1 MPQTTYLPVY
11 TADYPILAKA
21 QKPGGVTVLSA
32 VGAGDVPNK
41 PTYTAGTIQMVGALS
56 EETKEAS
63 AEEATE
69 EEHSPHTQDE
79 VEDAEM
85 EEAEENGEDGE
96 PRRTT
101 TTKRTT
107 TRTTTTRRR

>member
-41 PTYTAGTIQMVGALS
+41 PTYSAGTIQMTMLL
-56 EETKEAS
+56 
-63 AEEATE
+63 AEEPETEAVEEEAHVEEEAPAEEEAEPVE
-69 EEHSPHTQDE
+69 EEHPSRSGRKPKH
-79 VEDAEM
+79 
-85 EEAEENGEDGE
+85 
-96 PRRTT
+96 RR
-101 TTKRTT
+101 
-107 TRTTTTRRR
+107 

>member
-41 PTYTAGTIQMVGALS
+41 PTYVAGTIQMVS
-56 EETKEAS
+56 VEEAV
-63 AEEATE
+63 AEEA
-69 EEHSPHTQDE
+69 
-79 VEDAEM
+79 VA
-85 EEAEENGEDGE
+85 EEAVAEETVAE
-96 PRRTT
+96 
-101 TTKRTT
+101 
-107 TRTTTTRRR
+107 

>member
-41 PTYTAGTIQMVGALS
+41 PTFTAGTIQMVSLDAAP
-56 EETKEAS
+56 E
-63 AEEATE
+63 AEEAKVTTQEEVE
-69 EEHSPHTQDE
+69 EEPVDE
-79 VEDAEM
+79 VED
-85 EEAEENGEDGE
+85 EDGDGDDG
-96 PRRTT
+96 PARR

-107 TRTTTTRRR
+107 TRTTTRRR